1 MPHLSFIIIH
11 FTLNTMRLPIIFAID
26 DDPQVLQAIQQDLR
40 KQYRKK
46 YRIMATSSAR
56 EALDSLPELKKRG
69 EEVALFLSDQRMPDM
84 TGVEFLIQARKWFP
98 NAKRT
103 LLTAYSD
110 IDAAV
115 RAINEVQL
123 DYYIAKPWDPPE
135 EKLYPVLDDL
145 LGDWFSDY
153 RPAFDGLKLVGY
165 QFSSQSHELK
175 DFLSGNLFPYQWLDI
190 ENDPQAQELIDL
202 HGLSRTDLPVVV
214 LDDGSI
220 LTQPTI
226 AELGGKLGL
235 QPKASQDLYDLAII
249 GAGPAGLAAAVYG
262 GSEGL
267 KTILVDK
274 RAPGGQAGTSSRIE
288 NYLGFPNGLSG
299 ADLTRRAITQAQ
311 RFGVEFL
318 APQEVVSIK
327 SQGQYKHIKMSDDSE
342 VVARAIVLSTGVAY
356 HKLENESLDKFTGA
370 GVYYGAAT
378 TEAYAFKGKPVYI
391 VGGGNSAGQ
400 GAMYLSRTASEVFI
414 CVRRPDL
421 SETMSQYLIDQINRT
436 PNITLL
442 GCTEVVEGLGNEQ
455 LECLVLENM
464 DSHERR
470 TVKAAGLFIFIGTK
484 PFTDWIE
491 MNIIKDPK
499 GFIATGRDLARY
511 ADFKQVWKHDRE
523 PYLLETCSAGI
534 FAAGDV
540 RAGAM
545 NRVASAVG
553 EGAMA
558 VSFVHK
564 YLAEF

>member
-1 MPHLSFIIIH
+1 
-11 FTLNTMRLPIIFAID
+11 MRLPVIFAID
-26 DDPQVLQAIQQDLR
+26 DDPQVLQAIQHDLR
-40 KQYRKK
+40 QQYRKK
-46 YRIMATSSAR
+46 YRILTTSSAR
-56 EALDSLPELKKRG
+56 EALDALPELKKKG

-84 TGVEFLIQARKWFP
+84 TGVEFLAEARKLFP
-98 NAKRT
+98 NAKRA

-145 LGDWFSDY
+145 LSDWLSNY
-153 RPAFDGLKLVGY
+153 HPAFDGLKLIGY
-165 QFSSQSHELK
+165 QFSPLSHELK
-175 DFLSGNLFPYQWLDI
+175 DFLAGNLFPYQWLDI
-190 ENDPQAQELIDL
+190 ETNPQAQELMTL
-202 HGLSRTDLPVVV
+202 HKLNLKDLPIV
-214 LDDGSI
+214 LLEDGTV
-220 LTQPTI
+220 LCQPTI
-226 AELGGKLGL
+226 SDVGEKLGL
-235 QPKASQDLYDLAII
+235 QPIASLSLYDLAII

-267 KTILVDK
+267 KTILIDK

-327 SQGQYKHIKMSDDSE
+327 SDGQYKHIKMADDSE
-342 VVARAIVLSTGVAY
+342 VVARAIVLSTGVSY
-356 HKLENESLDKFTGA
+356 NKLKNESLDKYTGA

-378 TEAYAFKGKPVYI
+378 TEAIAFKGKPVYI

-421 SETMSQYLIDQINRT
+421 SETMSQYLIDQINKT
-436 PNITLL
+436 ANITVL
-442 GCTEVVEGLGNEQ
+442 GCTEVVEALGDEQ
-455 LECLVLENM
+455 LKCLVLEDM
-464 DSHERR
+464 DAHQHR
-470 TVKAAGLFIFIGTK
+470 TVEASGLFIFIGTK

-491 MNIIKDPK
+491 MDIIKDPK
-499 GFIATGRDLARY
+499 GFIATGTAMGKY
-511 ADFKQVWKHDRE
+511 ANFKDVWKLNRE
-523 PYLLETCSAGI
+523 PYLLETCSPGI

-540 RAGAM
+540 RADAM

-564 YLAEF
+564 YLAEN

>member
-1 MPHLSFIIIH
+1 MK
-11 FTLNTMRLPIIFAID
+11 LPIIFSID
-26 DDPQVLQAIQQDLR
+26 DDQQVLQAIQHDLR
-40 KQYRKK
+40 QQYRKK
-46 YRIMATSSAR
+46 YRILCTTSAK
-56 EALDSLPELKKRG
+56 EALDSLPELKKKG
-69 EEVALFLSDQRMPDM
+69 EEVALFLSDQRMPTM
-84 TGVEFLIQARKWFP
+84 NGVEFLSQARKIFP
-98 NAKRT
+98 NAKRA

-145 LGDWFSDY
+145 LSDWQSDY
-153 RPAFDGLKLVGY
+153 RPPYEGLKLVGY
-165 QFSSQSHELK
+165 QFSPRSHELK
-175 DFLSGNLFPYQWLDI
+175 DFLAGNLFPYQWLDI
-190 ENDPQAQELIDL
+190 EDDPHAQELLDL
-202 HGLSRTDLPVVV
+202 HGIERTDLPVVV
-214 LDDGSI
+214 LGDGTV
-220 LTQPTI
+220 LKQPTI
-226 AELGGKLGL
+226 GDVGGKVGL
-235 QPKASQDLYDLAII
+235 QPKATHDLYDLAII

-267 KTILVDK
+267 RTILVDK

-299 ADLTRRAITQAQ
+299 SDLARRAITQAQ

-318 APQEVVSIK
+318 APQEVISIK
-327 SQGQYKHIKMSDDSE
+327 SQGQYKHISMADGSE
-342 VVARAIVLSTGVAY
+342 VVTRSIVLSTGVAY
-356 HKLENESLDKFTGA
+356 HKLENESLDKYTGA

-378 TEAYAFKGKPVYI
+378 TEAYAFKGRPVYI

-414 CVRRPDL
+414 CVRRNDL
-421 SETMSQYLIDQINRT
+421 SSTMSQYLIDQIERT
-436 PNITLL
+436 PNITVL
-442 GCTEVVEGLGNEQ
+442 GCTEVVEGLGKEQ
-455 LECLVLENM
+455 LECLVLEDMNTK
-464 DSHERR
+464 ERR

-484 PFTDWIE
+484 PYTDWIA
-491 MNIIKDPK
+491 MDIIKDNK
-499 GFIATGRDLARY
+499 GFIATGRDLAKF

-523 PYLLETCSAGI
+523 PYLLETCSPGI

-564 YLAEF
+564 YLAEN